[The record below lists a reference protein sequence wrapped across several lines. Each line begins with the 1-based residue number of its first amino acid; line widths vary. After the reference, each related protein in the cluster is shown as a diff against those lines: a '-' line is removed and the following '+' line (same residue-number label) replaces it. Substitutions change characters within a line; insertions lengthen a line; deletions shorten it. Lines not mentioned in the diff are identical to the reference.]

1 MRLPVF
7 FKGAEYSALFVR
19 HEMTFCSESVDGQR
33 RCCATL
39 RAASKR

>member
-7 FKGAEYSALFVR
+7 FKGAEYSALFIR
-19 HEMTFCSESVDGQR
+19 HEMTFCCESVAWR
-33 RCCATL
+33 RGCCATL